1 MTTSQPPDFH
11 LNRPSNL
18 IAALPAVLGFVPEK
32 SLVLITVDRGE
43 MGCVMRV
50 DLSPE
55 LAGSLRH
62 IVDVAA
68 SARPDSAIAVVVDA
82 EGAACRMCNDE
93 YRELAAAL
101 TTSLAER
108 GIELFAAHVVDRV
121 AAGGRWH
128 CADGCGNG
136 GVVDD
141 PSASPLAL
149 AAVLDGR
156 RLYGRRAELH
166 EVIDVSDPARSA
178 KLESVIGKRAE
189 KSSAAERSDAHAR
202 SDIKDAMAAAARMAV
217 GVALSDTR
225 LARLACALTDPRV
238 RDTLYALAV
247 GDKAAQVESLWAML
261 ARTLPEPWRVEALVL
276 LAFSAYARGDGPLA
290 GVSLEAA
297 LRCEPTHRMAGML
310 DTALQSGM
318 RPEQIRELAVT
329 GYRLADRLG
338 RAAAAA
344 TRLRAAGRVKGSD
357 LLDLDGV
364 RHVVGQFNLLVTGN
378 HDVDPAIVVGLDRHP
393 GIGYHAG
400 ILEPGDQIR
409 VALDVFGQLAHDHRD
424 RHA

>member
-11 LNRPSNL
+11 LNRPSSL

-32 SLVLITVDRGE
+32 SLVLVTVDRGE

-55 LAGSLRH
+55 LAASLDH
-62 IVDVAA
+62 IADVAA
-68 SARPDSAIAVVVDA
+68 SARPDSAIAVVIDA
-82 EGAACRMCNDE
+82 EGAACRMCNDD

-101 TTSLAER
+101 TTSLAQR

-149 AAVLDGR
+149 AAVVGGR
-156 RLYGRRAELH
+156 RLYGCRAELQ
-166 EVIDVSDPARSA
+166 EVIGVSDSARSA
-178 KLESVIGKRAE
+178 ELESVIRE
-189 KSSAAERSDAHAR
+189 QAAERRAAERADPEAR
-202 SDIKDAMAAAARMAV
+202 SDVEDAMAAAAR
-217 GVALSDTR
+217 VADGGGLTDAE

-247 GDKAAQVESLWAML
+247 GEDAARAESLWAML

-276 LAFSAYARGDGPLA
+276 LAFSAYARGDGPLS

-297 LRCEPTHRMAGML
+297 LRCDPTHRMAGML

-338 RAAAAA
+338 VRLPPRRSFGRRA
-344 TRLRAAGRVKGSD
+344 G
-357 LLDLDGV
+357 
-364 RHVVGQFNLLVTGN
+364 
-378 HDVDPAIVVGLDRHP
+378 
-393 GIGYHAG
+393 
-400 ILEPGDQIR
+400 
-409 VALDVFGQLAHDHRD
+409 
-424 RHA
+424 